1 MLSRNLQS
9 RSEYNH
15 AKIKDLRHVSL
26 LIKLTVN
33 KAISKFLENLKQ
45 DMSREAKREW
55 RRKVDSIFLPANI
68 PLKEITIKCNVGS

>member
-15 AKIKDLRHVSL
+15 AKIKDLRHFSL

-33 KAISKFLENLKQ
+33 KAICKFLENLKQ
-45 DMSREAKREW
+45 DMSREAKESGEG
-55 RRKVDSIFLPANI
+55 KLILFS
-68 PLKEITIKCNVGS
+68 